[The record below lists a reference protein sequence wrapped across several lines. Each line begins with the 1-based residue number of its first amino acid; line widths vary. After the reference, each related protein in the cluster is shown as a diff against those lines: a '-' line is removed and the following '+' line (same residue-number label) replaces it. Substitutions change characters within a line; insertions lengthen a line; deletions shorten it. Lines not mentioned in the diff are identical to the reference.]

1 MSERVLVY
9 GVGVAGAA
17 TAKALV
23 KRGYPVIAADDDVTA
38 AKRSAM
44 TALGVELVEAPDDRR
59 LSGVLDD
66 VDSVAP
72 APGVPEGHRVLR
84 LAIDKRKAVY
94 GELDLAYEW
103 EQSRPGGPRPMIAV
117 TGTDG
122 KTTTV
127 TMVEQMIEASGRRAI
142 SCGNTDVPLVEAL
155 DMDVDVFVVE
165 ATSFRL
171 AFVETFRAQS
181 SAWLNLAPD
190 HLDWHASMESYE
202 AAKARIWRNV
212 RSTDVAVGVVSDSV
226 VSRHLNSLRCRR
238 IEIGGE
244 RSSYGVRGGILECPA
259 GEIVATSDM
268 RRALPHDV
276 SNALVAAA
284 LCLEPGLA
292 SVEAVREA
300 LREYEAPHHRIE
312 LVLEAGGVRWFD
324 DSKATTPHAALTAIA
339 GFDRVVLIAGGR
351 NKGLDLG
358 ALGAAVDRVKAVV
371 AIGESAEE
379 IESTF
384 APHRPVVRASDM
396 AEAVAH
402 AAALSSSGDTVL
414 LSPACASFDW
424 YGGYQERGD
433 DFARHVRAQVAGSKG
448 RSVTKKVPTG
458 KVSTAKAST
467 RKSPGKSG
475 AES

>member
-23 KRGYPVIAADDDVTA
+23 ARGYSVVAADDDVTA
-38 AKRSAM
+38 AKRSSM
-44 TALGVELVEAPDDRR
+44 SKLGVELVEAPDDRR
-59 LSGVLDD
+59 LTALVDG

-72 APGVPEGHRVLR
+72 APGVPEGHAVLR
-84 LAIDKRKAVY
+84 LAASKRKAVY

-103 EQSRPGGPRPMIAV
+103 EQSRPGGARPMIAV

-127 TMVEQMIEASGRRAI
+127 TMVEAMIEASGRRAVA
-142 SCGNTDVPLVEAL
+142 CGNTDVPLVEAL

-190 HLDWHASMESYE
+190 HLDWHASMETYE

-212 RSTDVAVGVVSDSV
+212 RPSDVAVGVVTDPV
-226 VSRHLNSLRCRR
+226 VSRHLDSLRCRR
-238 IEIGGE
+238 IEIGGD
-244 RSSYGVRGGILECPA
+244 RSTYGVRHGMLECPS
-259 GEIVATSDM
+259 GEIIAATNM
-268 RRALPHDV
+268 RRALPHDI
-276 SNALVAAA
+276 SNALVASA
-284 LCLEPGLA
+284 LCIEPGLA
-292 SVEAVREA
+292 SVEAVSDA
-300 LREYEAPHHRIE
+300 LRTYEAPHHRIE
-312 LVLEAGGVRWFD
+312 LVADAGGVCWFD

-339 GFDRVVLIAGGR
+339 GFENVILIAGGR

-358 ALGAAVDRVKAVV
+358 VLAAATDRIKGVV
-371 AIGESAEE
+371 AIGESADE
-379 IESTF
+379 IERTF
-384 APHRPVVRASDM
+384 VAHRTVRRASDM
-396 AEAVAH
+396 AEAVAQ
-402 AAALSSSGDTVL
+402 AASLASSGDTVL

-433 DFARHVRAQVAGSKG
+433 DFTRCVGAHV
-448 RSVTKKVPTG
+448 
-458 KVSTAKAST
+458 AKA
-467 RKSPGKSG
+467 KGGKSKKSTTTKTG
-475 AES
+475 ARK

>member
-9 GVGVAGAA
+9 GVGVAGVA

-23 KRGYPVIAADDDVTA
+23 ARGYSVVAADDDATA
-38 AKRSAM
+38 AKRAAM
-44 TALGVELVEAPDDRR
+44 VELGVELVESPDDRR
-59 LSGVLDD
+59 LTMLLDS

-72 APGVPEGHRVLR
+72 APGIPESHAVLG
-84 LAIDKRKAVY
+84 LAMSKRKAVY
-94 GELDLAYEW
+94 SELDLAYEW
-103 EQSRPGGPRPMIAV
+103 EQARSGGARPMIAV

-127 TMVEQMIEASGRRAI
+127 TMVEAMIEASGRRAV
-142 SCGNTDVPLVEAL
+142 SCGNTDVPLVAAL

-190 HLDWHASMESYE
+190 HLDWHASMRTYE

-212 RSTDVAVGVVSDSV
+212 RPSDVAVGVVSDPV

-244 RSSYGVRGGILECPA
+244 RSTYGLRAGVLECPS
-259 GEIVATSDM
+259 GEIIATNRM

-284 LCLEPGLA
+284 LCIEPGLA
-292 SVEAVREA
+292 TVESVAEA
-300 LREYEAPHHRIE
+300 LSQYEAPHHRIE
-312 LVLEAGGVRWFD
+312 LVTESGGVRWYD

-339 GFDRVVLIAGGR
+339 GFENVILVAGGR

-358 ALGAAVDRVKAVV
+358 DLAAATDRIKAVV
-371 AIGESAEE
+371 AIGESADE
-379 IESTF
+379 IERTF
-384 APHRPVVRASDM
+384 AEHRQVMRASDM

-402 AAALSSSGDTVL
+402 AASLASSGDTVL

-424 YGGYQERGD
+424 YGGYQERGA
-433 DFARHVRAQVAGSKG
+433 DFARCVMAHVAGTEGGKAKKSSTSK
-448 RSVTKKVPTG
+448 TG
-458 KVSTAKAST
+458 A
-467 RKSPGKSG
+467 RK
-475 AES
+475 

>member
-1 MSERVLVY
+1 VSERVLVY

-23 KRGYPVIAADDDVTA
+23 ARGYAVIAADDHVTA
-38 AKRSAM
+38 AKTSAM
-44 TALGVELVEAPDDRR
+44 SQLGVELIDAPNENR
-59 LSGVLDD
+59 LLSILSD

-72 APGVPEGHRVLR
+72 APGIPESHSVLR
-84 LAIDKRKAVY
+84 LAMNARKAIY

-103 EQSRPGGPRPMIAV
+103 EQSRPGGPRPMVAI

-127 TMVEQMIEASGRRAI
+127 TMVEAMLEAAGLRAI

-155 DMDVDVFVVE
+155 DHDVDAFVVE

-171 AFVETFRAQS
+171 AFVETFRARS

-190 HLDWHASMESYE
+190 HLDWHSSMATYE

-212 RSTDVAVGVVSDSV
+212 RPTDVAVGVVSDAV
-226 VSRHLNSLRCRR
+226 VARHLDSLRCRR

-244 RSSYGVRGGILECPA
+244 RSSYRLRQGVLECPA
-259 GEIVATSDM
+259 GEIVHTSKM

-276 SNALVAAA
+276 SNSLVAAA

-292 SVEAVREA
+292 GVDAVSTA
-300 LREYEAPHHRIE
+300 LQNYEAPHHRIE
-312 LVLEAGGVRWFD
+312 FVAEIDGVRWFD

-339 GFDRVVLIAGGR
+339 GFDDVILVAGGR
-351 NKGLDLG
+351 NKGLDLSE
-358 ALGAAVDRVKAVV
+358 LGAAIDRIKAVV
-371 AIGESAEE
+371 AIGESADE
-379 IESTF
+379 IERAF
-384 APHRPVVRASDM
+384 APRRPVVRASDM
-396 AEAVAH
+396 AEAVAR
-402 AAALSSSGDTVL
+402 AASLADSGDTVL

-433 DFARHVRAQVAGSKG
+433 DFARCVKARVPGSKVR
-448 RSVTKKVPTG
+448 RSKK
-458 KVSTAKAST
+458 SAS
-467 RKSPGKSG
+467 KSG
-475 AES
+475 EGK

>member
-23 KRGYPVIAADDDVTA
+23 ARGYDVVAADDDVTA
-38 AKRSAM
+38 TKRTTMS
-44 TALGVELVEAPDDRR
+44 ALGVELVEAPDDRR
-59 LSGVLDD
+59 LATILDG
-66 VDSVAP
+66 VDSIAP

-84 LAIDKRKAVY
+84 LAIDKRKAIY

-127 TMVEQMIEASGRRAI
+127 TMVEAMVEASGRRAV
-142 SCGNTDVPLVEAL
+142 SCGNTDIPLVEAL

-171 AFVETFRAQS
+171 TFVETFRAQS

-190 HLDWHASMESYE
+190 HLDWHASMASYE

-212 RSTDVAVGVVSDSV
+212 RASDVAVGVVSDPV

-244 RSSYGVRGGILECPA
+244 HSSYGVRDGVLACPS
-259 GEIVATSDM
+259 GEIVATSRM

-284 LCLEPGLA
+284 LCIEPGLA
-292 SVEAVREA
+292 SVDAVSTA
-300 LREYEAPHHRIE
+300 LQSYEAPHHRIE
-312 LVLEAGGVRWFD
+312 LVTESAGVRWFD

-339 GFDRVVLIAGGR
+339 GFEKVVLVAGGR

-358 ALGAAVDRVKAVV
+358 DLAAAMDRVKAVV
-371 AIGESAEE
+371 AIGESADE
-379 IESTF
+379 IERIF
-384 APHRPVVRASDM
+384 APHRTVMRASDM
-396 AEAVAH
+396 AEAVTH
-402 AAALSSSGDTVL
+402 AASLAVSGDTVL

-433 DFARHVRAQVAGSKG
+433 DFARCVKAHVSGAKG
-448 RSVTKKVPTG
+448 RKTKKNE
-458 KVSTAKAST
+458 S
-467 RKSPGKSG
+467 GKSG
-475 AES
+475 AGK

>member
-9 GVGVAGAA
+9 GVGVTGAA
-17 TAKALV
+17 TVKALV
-23 KRGYPVIAADDDVTA
+23 ARGYSVIAADDDVTTV
-38 AKRSAM
+38 KRGAM
-44 TALGVELVEAPDDRR
+44 SSLGVELVEAPDDRR
-59 LSGVLDD
+59 LGSILDG
-66 VDSVAP
+66 VDSIAP

-84 LAIDKRKAVY
+84 LAAEKRKAVY

-127 TMVEQMIEASGRRAI
+127 TMVEAMVEASGRRAVA
-142 SCGNTDVPLVEAL
+142 CGNTEVPLVEAL

-190 HLDWHASMESYE
+190 HLDWHASMASYE

-212 RSTDVAVGVVSDSV
+212 RSSDVAVGVVTDPV
-226 VSRHLNSLRCRR
+226 VARHLDSLRCRR
-238 IEIGGE
+238 IEIGGD
-244 RSSYGVRGGILECPA
+244 RSPYGVRDGVLECPS
-259 GEIVATSDM
+259 GEIVATSRM

-276 SNALVAAA
+276 SNALVASA
-284 LCLEPGLA
+284 LCIEPGLA
-292 SVEAVREA
+292 TVEAVSAA
-300 LREYEAPHHRIE
+300 LQNYEAPHHRIE
-312 LVLEAGGVRWFD
+312 LVAEVGGVRWFD
-324 DSKATTPHAALTAIA
+324 DSKATSPHAALTAIA
-339 GFDRVVLIAGGR
+339 GFENVVLVAGGR

-358 ALGAAVDRVKAVV
+358 ELANGMTRIKAVV

-379 IESTF
+379 IERIF
-384 APHRPVVRASDM
+384 APHRTVMRASDM
-396 AEAVAH
+396 TEAVTH
-402 AAALSSSGDTVL
+402 AASLAKSGDTVL

-424 YGGYQERGD
+424 YGGYQERGE
-433 DFARHVRAQVAGSKG
+433 DFARCVRAHVAGTKG
-448 RSVTKKVPTG
+448 RKTKKNE
-458 KVSTAKAST
+458 S
-467 RKSPGKSG
+467 GKSG
-475 AES
+475 AGK